1 MAFTIG
7 TDLPVGS
14 IIHSMLTTTQFAN
27 EMGDTWVLADGRNV
41 AGSRYQT
48 VQGSS
53 TVPDL
58 RGAFLRAKG
67 SSYNPDGDLPIGT
80 YTADKVKI
88 LAGAGGNPGDPQRI
102 GYDLGYPGNDV
113 TLYNNETSPRSITVN
128 VFIKIN

>member
-1 MAFTIG
+1 MAFIIG
-7 TDLPVGS
+7 NELPVGS
-14 IIHSMLTTTQFAN
+14 IIHSMLSPAQFAN
-27 EMGDTWVLADGRNV
+27 EMGDVWVLADGRSV
-41 AGSRYQT
+41 AGSRYQA

-67 SSYNPDGDLPIGT
+67 ATYNPDGDLPLGT
-80 YTADKVKI
+80 YTADKVRI
-88 LAGAGGNPGDPQRI
+88 LAGAGGSPGDPSRI
-102 GYDLGYPGNDV
+102 AWDLGFPGNDI